1 MPHIILEHNTKED
14 GLVTETCK
22 LLHKVLSEQETVKLE
37 SIKTRSVFIENL
49 ILGDGN
55 VDETF
60 AHVQLKLLP
69 GRTEELRAHMSAA
82 LLKVL
87 ISQFETKSLSVEVLE
102 LASYSKV

>member
-22 LLHKVLSEQETVKLE
+22 LLHKVLSEQETVKLA

-49 ILGDGN
+49 ILGDGSM
-55 VDETF
+55 DEKF

-69 GRTEELRAHMSAA
+69 GRTEELRAHMSET
-82 LLKVL
+82 LLNVL
-87 ISQFETKSLSVEVLE
+87 KSQFETSALSVEVLE
-102 LASYSKV
+102 LASYSKI